1 MLLDAKYHLL
11 ECLPMK
17 SKYANREEVL
27 KALTSG
33 ELKIDEASAE
43 LANLDYVKSL
53 KPLEFVIGNKRNVS
67 IKGLQRFPVTLYAN
81 QWTRILDAADD
92 LRKFIET
99 NKDKLD
105 FKGAPSDTAEESSEE
120 PAEKK
125 AA

>member
-1 MLLDAKYHLL
+1 
-11 ECLPMK
+11 MK